1 MGLVRHRG
9 VLRDSAGNGI
19 STVTVTV
26 TASASGAAAL
36 LYTDKD
42 GVYPTVGNVVLTD
55 EVGRFWFYIAEGTYT
70 LAYTKAGVAL
80 GSDVDVPV
88 VDPMLFEDVSLKK
101 FNLQSSGNNTTA
113 IQAAFDAAAADR
125 LCLVIPPGA
134 WEATQLLISGNMR
147 IRGHE
152 PRYSMLKQRAS
163 TNNHFITIAY
173 GVVQNPIIENLTIDG
188 NRLNNTAGDGLHIE
202 DHIEPSAV
210 VTYGFSVVLRNSYV
224 QNTAGLCMYVGANR
238 NMGHVENTEFKRG
251 GIGLVTMG
259 TASDWRYDSARFGFP
274 ISGSAFISGLGTDN
288 VLEKCSLFGAI
299 NAPCVQLTTTTNQTV
314 KMLGCTINGNQREG
328 LLIQGPAG
336 IARHI
341 PHIISGNWFE
351 SNGLESD
358 NTYSHIRCTDVS
370 GVTFSSNV
378 FRYSGSGN
386 RVKYLI
392 ETTGAAAYHQWYGNN
407 WDQTTAPSGTGISNT
422 SYLLLARMEGLRVE
436 GTSYLG
442 AITNDLTANSL
453 RVPQGVSGGNYVQV
467 QGRASGTGPD
477 VTAQGV
483 DTNSALRL
491 SAKGGSA
498 VEVWTNSLASRV
510 ARFMPITSAVNRL
523 DIYPG
528 ATTNAVRLVA
538 AGEANINLSL
548 EPAGTTGCISVPTDG
563 LRNYADD
570 AAAASGGVPVRG
582 LYHTSGAVKIRLA

>member
-9 VLRDSAGNGI
+9 VLRDSAGNGVNTA
-19 STVTVTV
+19 TVTVTV
-26 TASASGAAAL
+26 SASGAAAS

-55 EVGRFWFYIAEGTYT
+55 EVGRFWFYLAEGTYDLT
-70 LAYTKAGVAL
+70 YTKAGVAL

-88 VDPMLFEDVSLKK
+88 VDPMLFEEVSLKK

-113 IQAAFDAAAADR
+113 IQAALDAAAADY
-125 LCLVIPPGA
+125 LCLVVPPGI

-152 PRYSMLKQRAS
+152 PRFSAFKQRAS
-163 TNNHFITIAY
+163 TNANFIIVAHT
-173 GVVQNPIIENLTIDG
+173 VVQNPIIENLTIDG
-188 NRLNNTAGDGLHIE
+188 NRLNNSAGDALHIE
-202 DHIEPSAV
+202 DHAEPDAT

-224 QNTAGLCMYVGANR
+224 QNAAGLCMYIGANR
-238 NMGHVENTEFKRG
+238 NMGHIENTEFKRG
-251 GIGLVTMG
+251 ATGLMTMDE
-259 TASDWRYDSARFGFP
+259 ASDWRFDSGRFGFP
-274 ISGSAFISGLGTDN
+274 ISGSAVIVGNGADN
-288 VLEKCSLFGAI
+288 VFEKCSAFGAI
-299 NAPCVQLTTTTNQTV
+299 DAPCVQFNGTSSSPT
-314 KMLGCTINGNQREG
+314 KWLGGTINYNQREG
-328 LLIQGPAG
+328 LRIQGPSG
-336 IARHI
+336 IARAI
-341 PHIISGNWFE
+341 PHQIANTWFAE
-351 SNGLESD
+351 NGLATD
-358 NTYSHIRCTDVS
+358 NTYSHIKCTDVAAVILS
-370 GVTFSSNV
+370 GNS
-378 FRYSGSGN
+378 FRYSGTGN
-386 RVKYLI
+386 KVKYLL
-392 ETTGAAAYHQWYGNN
+392 ETSGVVGHMQWVANS
-407 WDQTTAPSGTGISNT
+407 WDQTSAPYGTAISNT
-422 SYLLLARMEGLRVE
+422 PELLRARLEALAVE
-436 GTSYLG
+436 GTTYLG
-442 AITNDLTANSL
+442 AATNDLTANSL

-483 DTNSALRL
+483 DPTSALRL